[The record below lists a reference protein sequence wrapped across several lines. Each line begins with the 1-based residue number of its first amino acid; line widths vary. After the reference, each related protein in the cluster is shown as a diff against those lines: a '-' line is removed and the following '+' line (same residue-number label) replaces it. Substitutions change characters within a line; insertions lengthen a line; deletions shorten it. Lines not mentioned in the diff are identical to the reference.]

1 MNCIGNWVGEILRLV
16 NQLLEYAGRR
26 ERVSKLEQCN
36 CELIYSLYCKLFNE
50 QVTDRPAGMLL
61 YCITMILMAPIAR
74 RCCRLSTYH

>member
-1 MNCIGNWVGEILRLV
+1 MRLV

-36 CELIYSLYCKLFNE
+36 SEQIYSLYSKLFNE
-50 QVTDRPAGMLL
+50 QVTDRPAGMSLN
-61 YCITMILMAPIAR
+61 IVIILMAPVTR